1 MAFRDN
7 RSARRFELS
16 EAGGMV
22 FADYRRHEGWI
33 DVRHVETPAALRGR
47 GAATRLMDAI
57 VALARAEVAARLKLR
72 ALGSCAVVLAR
83 LRRVAELRRRGA
95 PKAGTG
101 LQSCAPGP
109 RSRRSGS

>member
-57 VALARAEVAARLKLR
+57 VALARAEGVKLR
-72 ALGSCAVVLAR
+72 PTCPFAAAYFAKR
-83 LRRVAELRRRGA
+83 PE
-95 PKAGTG
+95 
-101 LQSCAPGP
+101 LQSLRA
-109 RSRRSGS
+109 